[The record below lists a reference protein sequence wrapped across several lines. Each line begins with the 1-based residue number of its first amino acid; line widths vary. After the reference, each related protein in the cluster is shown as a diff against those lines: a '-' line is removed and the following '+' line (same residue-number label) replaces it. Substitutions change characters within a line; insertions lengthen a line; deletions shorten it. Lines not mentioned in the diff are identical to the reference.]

1 MSIITKEN
9 FYTAYF
15 IDDAREN
22 IEVLLKAPNF
32 DSGKVEV
39 TPHVIQY
46 DEEHPDCKDLL
57 ELCDL
62 EQFKE
67 GSGNIL
73 KEIVKDIK

>member
-57 ELCDL
+57 
-62 EQFKE
+62 
-67 GSGNIL
+67 
-73 KEIVKDIK
+73 